1 MLQRNNQKE
10 GIMPTK
16 ETLRENRALEFE
28 ALAIEAQAI
37 SIEVQGM
44 RFENEQRIIL
54 GQGMAYQE
62 VSFLNKVYELRAIA
76 RKLRDLGK

>member
-1 MLQRNNQKE
+1 
-10 GIMPTK
+10 MPTK
-16 ETLRENRALEFE
+16 ETLQENRALEFE
-28 ALAIEAQAI
+28 ALAVEAQAI

-54 GQGMAYQE
+54 GQGMAYCE
-62 VSFLNKVYELRAIA
+62 DVFLNKAYELRAIA